1 MLSGGLG
8 KSLLLGVIVALV
20 ALLLLGFVI
29 GGIGSAI
36 RGQDSFVPQPAI
48 HLPPQPVFPASKRN
62 LHLGLTEKAADHKVA
77 DKDHSNDSG
86 HGKEAG
92 GHDSGHGEDSG
103 DHGDGHHS
111 TPLGV
116 TEFAVT
122 NTMLSAW
129 LASVVMILF
138 FVLGAG
144 RKRLIPGRMQG
155 LVETLFEGI
164 ISFSTGVLGPEMAR
178 KAFPIVATIFFF
190 VLFNAWLALF
200 PFYQFLGYVGED
212 NLILVHLVRP
222 AGTDLNMPL
231 ALALVSFVFVEYW
244 GFKAHGV
251 GYLTKFFAFGSIF
264 KKGLFGGLID
274 IFVGILEFIS
284 ELIRIVSFTF
294 RLFGNMTAG
303 EILVVMI
310 TFLAPLVITNFVYG
324 LELLV
329 GLIQS
334 VIFAGLTLV
343 FLSVAVQHEEH

>member
-1 MLSGGLG
+1 MLAGGLG
-8 KSLLLGVIVALV
+8 KSLLIAIMVALV
-20 ALLLLGFVI
+20 LLLLVGFVI
-29 GGIGSAI
+29 GGIGAAI
-36 RGQDSFVPQPAI
+36 RGESPYVPRPEI
-48 HLPPQPVFPASKRN
+48 HLPPQPVFPASKRD
-62 LHLGLTEKAADHKVA
+62 LHLGLSGDMKSNVHDEVVA
-77 DKDHSNDSG
+77 DAGDS
-86 HGKEAG
+86 HGS
-92 GHDSGHGEDSG
+92 SGSEHEVE
-103 DHGDGHHS
+103 HHS
-111 TPLGV
+111 TPLGIN
-116 TEFAVT
+116 EFAVT

-129 LASVVMILF
+129 FASLVLIVF
-138 FVLGAG
+138 FVLGSG

-155 LVETLFEGI
+155 LVETLFEAI
-164 ISFSTGVLGPEMAR
+164 INFSSGVLGADMAR

-200 PFYQFLGYVGED
+200 PFYQFLGFVGED
-212 NLILVHLVRP
+212 NKILVHLVRP

-244 GFKAHGV
+244 GFKAHGI
-251 GYLTKFFAFGSIF
+251 GYLKKFFAFGSVF

-274 IFVGILEFIS
+274 IFVGLLEFIS
-284 ELIRIVSFTF
+284 ELIRVVSFTF

-310 TFLAPLVITNFVYG
+310 TFLAPLVVTNFVYG

>member
-36 RGQDSFVPQPAI
+36 RGQDSFVPQPEI

-62 LHLGLTEKAADHKVA
+62 LHLGLTEKQVDHKSG
-77 DKDHSNDSG
+77 DHKSEDNDHSTDSG
-86 HGKEAG
+86 HGKENE
-92 GHDSGHGEDSG
+92 GHDE
-103 DHGDGHHS
+103 GHHS

-116 TEFAVT
+116 TEFAIT

-129 LASVVMILF
+129 LASIVMILF
-138 FVLGAG
+138 FVLGSG
-144 RKRLIPGRMQG
+144 RKRLVPGRMQG
-155 LVETLFEGI
+155 LVDTLFEGI

-200 PFYQFLGYVGED
+200 PFYQFLGYVGDD